1 MHTNYL
7 FLWPFLS
14 LPRTSLPISHP
25 STWEEVEKDERKTLP
40 NAGGDMA
47 STRDRESIRPFIMSY
62 LHTHLVPEQA
72 KQLKNLTKVYSL
84 KNNFLTS
91 SSFFHE
97 LG

>member
-40 NAGGDMA
+40 NAGGGMA
-47 STRDRESIRPFIMSY
+47 RLQSTWDREFIRPFVMSY

-72 KQLKNLTKVYSL
+72 
-84 KNNFLTS
+84 
-91 SSFFHE
+91 
-97 LG
+97 